1 MKIKGK
7 FNNAQKIEDSGFFIG
22 LHTKK
27 ISEKLLILFQKA
39 CLKLMSYKYGSKAK
53 Y

>member
-27 ISEKLLILFQKA
+27 ISEKLANFISKGL
-39 CLKLMSYKYGSKAK
+39 LKIDEL
-53 Y
+53 